1 MLNTVAVRCG
11 GSISLHEEW
20 VMRLIR
26 IWLFIAITAFGSAV
40 RADEDASL
48 ARVNINTADAAT
60 LARVLDG
67 VGDTRA
73 QAIVTYRETYGAFEE
88 ANDLTEVR
96 GIGTRV
102 LEQNRDRI
110 EVEN

>member
-1 MLNTVAVRCG
+1 
-11 GSISLHEEW
+11 
-20 VMRLIR
+20 MRLIN
-26 IWLFIAITAFGSAV
+26 IWLFIAITAFGSAL
-40 RADEDASL
+40 RADDDASL

-73 QAIVTYRETYGAFEE
+73 QAIITYREKYGAFEE
-88 ANDLTEVR
+88 PNDLTEVR
-96 GIGTRV
+96 GIGARV

-110 EVEN
+110 EVED

>member
-1 MLNTVAVRCG
+1 
-11 GSISLHEEW
+11 
-20 VMRLIR
+20 MRLIK
-26 IWLFIAITAFGSAV
+26 IWLFIAITAFGSAI

-73 QAIVTYRETYGAFEE
+73 QAIVTYRETYGTFEE

-96 GIGTRV
+96 GIGVRV

-110 EVEN
+110 DVED

>member
-1 MLNTVAVRCG
+1 MVGQERAKKVVSVAVYNHYKRVWSNQRHDDIELQKANILMLG
-11 GSISLHEEW
+11 PSGSGKTH
-20 VMRLIR
+20 
-26 IWLFIAITAFGSAV
+26 
-40 RADEDASL
+40 L
-48 ARVNINTADAAT
+48 AQT

-73 QAIVTYRETYGAFEE
+73 QAIITYREKYGAFEE

-96 GIGTRV
+96 GIGVRV

-110 EVEN
+110 EVGD

>member
-1 MLNTVAVRCG
+1 MLSLRVAER
-11 GSISLHEEW
+11 HNFNRQEW
-20 VMRLIR
+20 VMRLIK
-26 IWLFIAITAFGSAV
+26 IWLFIAITTLGSAIW
-40 RADEDASL
+40 ADENASL

-88 ANDLTEVR
+88 ADDLTEVR
-96 GIGTRV
+96 GIGMRV

-110 EVEN
+110 DVED